1 MVVDRGKANVVL
13 RKAQECGAKGGT
25 IFLGEGSVQSKLLQK
40 IGVTESHKEV
50 LMISASN
57 KLSDKLHEMVGDT
70 FMLSKRNRG
79 IAFSIPFK
87 RWQLSPPGPEQTSS
101 PKEIPYS
108 HFCIMTIV
116 DKGKSRNCIKAARA
130 AGAKG
135 GTMIHGH
142 GAGIPTD
149 YYFPLVIEPRKD
161 IVFIVTPKDK
171 MIPIREK
178 IFTDLELEKPGN
190 GILFVLP
197 VTRTSG
203 LLENRSEEQKGVTS

>member
-1 MVVDRGKANVVL
+1 
-13 RKAQECGAKGGT
+13 
-25 IFLGEGSVQSKLLQK
+25 
-40 IGVTESHKEV
+40 
-50 LMISASN
+50 
-57 KLSDKLHEMVGDT
+57 
-70 FMLSKRNRG
+70 
-79 IAFSIPFK
+79 
-87 RWQLSPPGPEQTSS
+87 
-101 PKEIPYS
+101 
-108 HFCIMTIV
+108 MTIV